1 MSWSSVKTE
10 GIVLTSAPVQEAD
23 RRYKILTAQF
33 GKVECIGRGA
43 LKGKAKLTAHL
54 EPFAVVNV
62 ELIEGRR
69 RTTVIS
75 VERKEAFSTL
85 QNALDHRLLAIT
97 SLHLLDRYTKEHEAD
112 EMLYYEVYE
121 WLVFLNTAPQLSL
134 ARSAFLLGAFLLRT
148 LKHLGYETQLD
159 HCMSCQE
166 EIFPLAFRWHGKK
179 GGIVCTNCIQGNMEE
194 WISARVIHEDIIKLL
209 RFARESVHRDLLRP
223 PLESD
228 HLREFSA
235 IVHELICFHIPQHG
249 EQPFWEGLLM
259 E

>member
-23 RRYKILTAQF
+23 RRYKILTAQY

-43 LKGKAKLTAHL
+43 LKGKAKLAAHL

-75 VERKEAFSTL
+75 VERKEVFATL
-85 QNALDHRLLAIT
+85 HKELDHRLLAVA
-97 SLHLLDRYTKEHEAD
+97 SLHLLERYTREQEAD
-112 EMLYYEVYE
+112 EKLYNEVHA
-121 WLVFLNTAPQLSL
+121 WLTFLNSAPSLSA

-148 LKHLGYETQLD
+148 LKTLGYETQLD
-159 HCMSCQE
+159 FCIACEE

-179 GGIVCTNCIQGNMEE
+179 GGIVCTDCILKNQEE
-194 WISARVIHEDIIKLL
+194 WFSARLVHEDIIKLL
-209 RFARESVHRDLLRP
+209 RFARESTHMDLLRP
-223 PLESD
+223 SLQGE

-235 IVHELICFHIPQHG
+235 IVHELICFHIPHHG
-249 EQPFWEGLLM
+249 EQPFWEGLLL